1 MNFTPDQAESG
12 SEKKVI
18 EFKLTLHNL
27 GRNLHKN
34 EKMNSFVLFVLKT
47 LTYIKKQTKTSE
59 FLSRNSQVKVPFC
72 FCSQNEQQYASVTYH
87 TRMIFVRKNSRL
99 SDRYLFA

>member
-1 MNFTPDQAESG
+1 MNTKINFTPDQAERG
-12 SEKKVI
+12 SEKKLM

-27 GRNLHKN
+27 ERNLHKN
-34 EKMNSFVLFVLKT
+34 EKMNSFVLKI
-47 LTYIKKQTKTSE
+47 LTYIKKQIKTSE

-87 TRMIFVRKNSRL
+87 TRMIFV
-99 SDRYLFA
+99 